1 MLSLPDRA
9 APSVAQ
15 NIHSLIEAG
24 VYRARRLD
32 RPILVSLVR
41 PVPAADPLAF
51 FARQSSR
58 VADRLFWSSPTE
70 GYALAGSGAA
80 WTLDVAGSQRF
91 AAAAAAWRECCTD
104 ALIDSATDATGT
116 GPLLLGGFAFDPLRP
131 ATPTWAGFPDGRLV
145 LPRYLLTR
153 HADATWLTLNAVVD
167 PDSSPEHMARRLL
180 NRLPTLPAPASLSR
194 RVPPEQGLTLEELL
208 PAQTWMAIV
217 RALVQT
223 MQHGDLEKIVL
234 ARACRVA
241 GRRPFDPGA
250 VLAQLRSNYPGCF
263 GFAVARGEACF
274 LGASPERLVRLQQ
287 GTVQATSLAGSIR
300 RGSTPEEDRQL
311 GAALLASA
319 KDRAEHAIVART
331 LADALS
337 DLCTE
342 LTMPETPTLMK
353 MSNVQHLYTPLVGQ
367 VAGARTVLELL
378 ERLHPTPAVGGSPHE
393 RALPLIREREQLDRG
408 WYAAPVGWID
418 ARGEGEFAVAIRS
431 ALLRGATATLF
442 AGCGLVADSDPAAE
456 YAESQLKLRP
466 LLTALG
472 GELL

>member
-1 MLSLPDRA
+1 
-9 APSVAQ
+9 
-15 NIHSLIEAG
+15 
-24 VYRARRLD
+24 
-32 RPILVSLVR
+32 
-41 PVPAADPLAF
+41 
-51 FARQSSR
+51 
-58 VADRLFWSSPTE
+58 
-70 GYALAGSGAA
+70 
-80 WTLDVAGSQRF
+80 
-91 AAAAAAWRECCTD
+91 
-104 ALIDSATDATGT
+104 
-116 GPLLLGGFAFDPLRP
+116 
-131 ATPTWAGFPDGRLV
+131 
-145 LPRYLLTR
+145 
-153 HADATWLTLNAVVD
+153 
-167 PDSSPEHMARRLL
+167 
-180 NRLPTLPAPASLSR
+180 
-194 RVPPEQGLTLEELL
+194 
-208 PAQTWMAIV
+208 
-217 RALVQT
+217 
-223 MQHGDLEKIVL
+223 
-234 ARACRVA
+234 
-241 GRRPFDPGA
+241 

-263 GFAVARGEACF
+263 GFAVACGEACF

-378 ERLHPTPAVGGSPHE
+378 ERLHPTPAVGGSPRE
-393 RALPLIREREQLDRG
+393 QALPLIREREQLDRG

-418 ARGEGEFAVAIRS
+418 AHGEGEFAVAIRS

-472 GELL
+472 GELS